1 MMHSHST
8 LLSPQKQIT
17 TTTNGH
23 DKIIALK
30 KIYALAK
37 GDFLFFIL
45 KIPKICLVYGIW
57 KFILSYFS

>member
-8 LLSPQKQIT
+8 LLSPQKQTT

-30 KIYALAK
+30 KMYPLAK

-45 KIPKICLVYGIW
+45 KIPEICLVYEI
-57 KFILSYFS
+57 